1 MIGIIIATHG
11 KMSDGIKDAA
21 ELIMGGTDSIETLNL
36 FHGDDVSELGNQLT
50 EAINKVDD
58 GKGTIIFADLFG
70 ASPYNQSMIAINGL
84 PEDKKDKVYV
94 ITGVNLPMILVALTQ
109 NMVGASIE
117 DAVAAILEEASNS
130 MVVWPTN
137 DDSDEDD
144 TDDDED
150 DF

>member
-21 ELIMGGTDSIETLNL
+21 ELIIGGTDKIEILNL

-50 EAINKVDD
+50 DAINKVDE
-58 GKGTIIFADLFG
+58 GNGTIIFADLFG
-70 ASPYNQSMIAINGL
+70 ASPYNQSMLAINNL
-84 PEDKKDKVYV
+84 PADKKDNVYV

-117 DAVAAILEEASNS
+117 DAVAAILEEAGNS
-130 MVVWPTN
+130 MVVWPSN
-137 DDSDEDD
+137 DN
-144 TDDDED
+144 DDED
-150 DF
+150 DDEEDF

>member
-21 ELIMGGTDSIETLNL
+21 ELIIGGTDKIETLKL

-50 EAINKVDD
+50 DAINKVDE
-58 GKGTIIFADLFG
+58 GNGTIIFADLFG
-70 ASPYNQSMIAINGL
+70 ASPYNQSMLAINNL
-84 PEDKKDKVYV
+84 PADKKDNVYV

-117 DAVAAILEEASNS
+117 DAVAAILEEAGNS
-130 MVVWPTN
+130 MVVWPSKDN
-137 DDSDEDD
+137 
-144 TDDDED
+144 DDED
-150 DF
+150 DDEEDF

>member
-21 ELIMGGTDSIETLNL
+21 ELIIGGTDKIETLNL

-50 EAINKVDD
+50 DAINKVDE
-58 GKGTIIFADLFG
+58 GNGTIIFADLFG
-70 ASPYNQSMIAINGL
+70 ASPYNQSMLAINNL
-84 PEDKKDKVYV
+84 PADKKDNVYV

-117 DAVAAILEEASNS
+117 DAVAAILEEAGNR
-130 MVVWPTN
+130 MVVWPSN
-137 DDSDEDD
+137 DN
-144 TDDDED
+144 DDED
-150 DF
+150 DDEEDF

>member
-58 GKGTIIFADLFG
+58 GNGTIIFADLFG

-84 PEDKKDKVYV
+84 PEDKKDKVFV

-109 NMVGASIE
+109 NMVGATVE
-117 DAVAAILEEASNS
+117 EAVASILEEAQNS
-130 MVVWPTN
+130 MVVSPSAN
-137 DDSDEDD
+137 ASD
-144 TDDDED
+144 DDDED

>member
-58 GKGTIIFADLFG
+58 GNGTIIFADLFG
-70 ASPYNQSMIAINGL
+70 ASPYNQSLLAINAL

-109 NMVGASIE
+109 NMVGASVE
-117 DAVAAILEEASNS
+117 DAVASILEEASNS

-137 DDSDEDD
+137 DETDE
-144 TDDDED
+144 DDDED